1 MIALLVVAP
10 PGAEEGD
17 DTSGHIGDQGQG
29 KTSNSNSYC
38 DTCIGCQDMAK
49 LMD

>member
-10 PGAEEGD
+10 PSAKEGV
-17 DTSGHIGDQGQG
+17 DTSGHIGEQGQG
-29 KTSNSNSYC
+29 KTSNCYSCC
-38 DTCIGCQDMAK
+38 DTCIGCQEMTK